1 MKRILLITTAVITF
15 AAFFTGCK
23 NPAGHNP
30 VPSSPQQGG
39 GSGGGGSTP
48 PQITIT
54 VAGDEHAVPK
64 ADHTFK
70 VDPGT
75 KWDTIKLLANDKINY
90 TGGYE
95 NKTWRFNNASGAVI
109 PDDYQFNADT
119 TVYAE
124 SQLITTPHVEVT
136 ITVAGDSHVV
146 HKETNHTFKINK
158 NETWNH
164 VKALAAAKIKYAD
177 GYENDTWKLTDEFGQ
192 DIPDNYQFNADT
204 TVYAVSKKE
213 TITITVAGDENVVF
227 KTSSQTFTAYYGDTW
242 STLKP
247 QAEGKIKY
255 KSSNYENKD
264 WKLSDSSG
272 ESLTGTYKFTAD
284 TAVFAESKLKDV
296 TITINGDSRITVTPP
311 DTIKVPKETK
321 FGTVK
326 AEIER
331 KIVCPTDFKIKQW
344 RKDNASG
351 RVIYDHTPFGNDTTL
366 YAEIKSVNITITI
379 QGDNHIHVD
388 PAHNTITRPSG
399 ETWKNIKNAVKGSVT
414 CDPGYIV
421 SIWKKGGE
429 SGINLEDVDKFED
442 DTVIY
447 AVEQAV
453 PVPENVSVTPPA
465 EGIPGHAV
473 SYTLPGTDNSWK
485 GVFTAGRIVNLN
497 PYKIGKHEVTVQ
509 LWNTVYKWAKENGYL
524 FDFEEGSEDNP
535 TEPDQP
541 MANINWRDCI
551 AWCNA
556 YTEMRFGNTDECV
569 YRKGGQSG
577 PAIKDGAA
585 DGDKAYCDFSK
596 KGYRLPTE
604 AEWEFAARYR
614 DNATNAE
621 QYGTVY
627 LTKVNSASGATKPIG
642 FNGMTPSSDYETLC
656 AETAKVAVFNKW
668 WNGTAF
674 VTQTPAAVTGRA
686 NVGSKR
692 ANKLGLYDMSGNVG
706 EWCWDL
712 YVDSI
717 TSSTEAYPTGPFPSH
732 EPKRVVRGGYW
743 SSGIEN
749 AVYFCM
755 TGKRDNKGSS
765 GADPIRGFR
774 LAWKE

>member
-1 MKRILLITTAVITF
+1 MKKIVLMLTTVITL
-15 AAFFTGCK
+15 AAFFTGCDNGVK
-23 NPAGHNP
+23 
-30 VPSSPQQGG
+30 SKEKKDSPQGG
-39 GSGGGGSTP
+39 GSTTP
-48 PQITIT
+48 AQITIT
-54 VAGDEHAVPK
+54 VAGDINAVPK
-64 ADHTFK
+64 PADHTLK
-70 VDPGT
+70 VTAGT
-75 KWDTIKLLANDKINY
+75 KWDTIKLLANSKIKY
-90 TGGYE
+90 TDGYE
-95 NKTWRFNNASGAVI
+95 NDIWKFNNASGEVI
-109 PDDYQFNADT
+109 PNDHRFNANT
-119 TVYAE
+119 TVY
-124 SQLITTPHVEVT
+124 SVSKQPVTPPVKVT
-136 ITVAGDSHVV
+136 ITVAGDPQVI
-146 HKETNHTFKINK
+146 HKGTDHTFEVNK
-158 NETWNH
+158 GETWAH
-164 VKALAAAKIKYAD
+164 VKARAADTIGYAE
-177 GYENDTWKLTDEFGQ
+177 GFENDTWKLTDASGGN
-192 DIPDNYQFNADT
+192 IPDTHQFNANT
-204 TVYAVSKKE
+204 TVYAVSKRIA
-213 TITITVAGDENVVF
+213 ITITVKKGENIDY
-227 KTSSQTFTAYYGDTW
+227 KTSSQTFTAYYGDMWT
-242 STLKP
+242 TLKS

-255 KSSNYENKD
+255 QPDYENKD

-272 ESLTGTYKFTAD
+272 VSLTGTYKFTAD

-296 TITINGDSRITVTPP
+296 TITITGDSRITVTPP
-311 DTIKVPKETK
+311 DTIKVPKGTQ

-331 KIVCPTDFKIKQW
+331 KISYPADFIVKQW
-344 RKDNASG
+344 KQDNASG
-351 RVIYDHTPFGNDTTL
+351 RVIYDHTRFGRNTTL
-366 YAEIKSVNITITI
+366 YAETKSINVTITI
-379 QGDNHIHVD
+379 QGDSHIHVD

-421 SIWKKGGE
+421 SLWKKGGA
-429 SGINLEDVDKFED
+429 SGINLGDIDKFED

-453 PVPENVSVTPPA
+453 PVPENVLVTPPVG
-465 EGIPGHAV
+465 GIPGHAV

-485 GVFTAGRIVNLN
+485 GVFTAGRTVNLN

-577 PAIKDGAA
+577 AVIKDGAA
-585 DGDKAYCDFSK
+585 DGDKAYCDFLK

-604 AEWEFAARYR
+604 AEWEYAARYR
-614 DNATNAE
+614 DNAANAE

-627 LTKVNSASGATKPIG
+627 LTNLNSASGATKPIG
-642 FNGMTPSSDYETLC
+642 FENMTMPSGESYETLR
-656 AETAKVAVFNKW
+656 AETARVAVFNKW
-668 WNGTAF
+668 WNGSSF
-674 VTQTPAAVTGRA
+674 VEQSPSVTGRA
-686 NVGSKR
+686 NVGSKT
-692 ANKLGLYDMSGNVG
+692 ANKLGIYDMSGNVG

-743 SSGIEN
+743 SSGTAN

-774 LAWKE
+774 LVWKE

>member
-1 MKRILLITTAVITF
+1 MKRILLITTAVIMF
-15 AAFFTGCK
+15 AVFFAGCK
-23 NPAGHNP
+23 NSGGQSSSA
-30 VPSSPQQGG
+30 SSPQAR
-39 GSGGGGSTP
+39 
-48 PQITIT
+48 ITIT
-54 VAGDEHAVPK
+54 VAGDDNVE
-64 ADHTFK
+64 FK
-70 VDPGT
+70 ST
-75 KWDTIKLLANDKINY
+75 A
-90 TGGYE
+90 
-95 NKTWRFNNASGAVI
+95 R
-109 PDDYQFNADT
+109 
-119 TVYAE
+119 
-124 SQLITTPHVEVT
+124 
-136 ITVAGDSHVV
+136 
-146 HKETNHTFKINK
+146 TFKISKGKKWSEIKNQAEALVKYKTGFEHSEWKKLNK
-158 NETWNH
+158 DG
-164 VKALAAAKIKYAD
+164 VVLA
-177 GYENDTWKLTDEFGQ
+177 
-192 DIPDNYQFNADT
+192 DNYVFNADT
-204 TVYAVSKKE
+204 TVYAVSKQTTVPQPSK
-213 TITITVAGDENVVF
+213 ITITVAGDGNVVF

-264 WKLSDSSG
+264 WKLNDSAG
-272 ESLTGTYKFTAD
+272 DSLTGTYKFTAD

-296 TITINGDSRITVTPP
+296 TITINGDSRIIVTPP
-311 DTIKVPKETK
+311 DTIKVPKGTK

-421 SIWKKGGE
+421 SIWKKGGA

-465 EGIPGHAV
+465 GGIPGHAV

-541 MANINWRDCI
+541 MQIS
-551 AWCNA
+551 
-556 YTEMRFGNTDECV
+556 TGV
-569 YRKGGQSG
+569 
-577 PAIKDGAA
+577 
-585 DGDKAYCDFSK
+585 
-596 KGYRLPTE
+596 
-604 AEWEFAARYR
+604 
-614 DNATNAE
+614 
-621 QYGTVY
+621 TV
-627 LTKVNSASGATKPIG
+627 
-642 FNGMTPSSDYETLC
+642 
-656 AETAKVAVFNKW
+656 
-668 WNGTAF
+668 
-674 VTQTPAAVTGRA
+674 
-686 NVGSKR
+686 
-692 ANKLGLYDMSGNVG
+692 
-706 EWCWDL
+706 
-712 YVDSI
+712 
-717 TSSTEAYPTGPFPSH
+717 
-732 EPKRVVRGGYW
+732 
-743 SSGIEN
+743 
-749 AVYFCM
+749 
-755 TGKRDNKGSS
+755 
-765 GADPIRGFR
+765 
-774 LAWKE
+774 

>member
-23 NPAGHNP
+23 NSGGQSSSA
-30 VPSSPQQGG
+30 SSPQAR
-39 GSGGGGSTP
+39 
-48 PQITIT
+48 ITIT
-54 VAGDEHAVPK
+54 VAGDDNV
-64 ADHTFK
+64 DFK
-70 VDPGT
+70 ST
-75 KWDTIKLLANDKINY
+75 A
-90 TGGYE
+90 
-95 NKTWRFNNASGAVI
+95 R
-109 PDDYQFNADT
+109 
-119 TVYAE
+119 
-124 SQLITTPHVEVT
+124 
-136 ITVAGDSHVV
+136 
-146 HKETNHTFKINK
+146 TFKISKGKNWSEIKNQAEALVKYKTGFEHNEWKKLNK
-158 NETWNH
+158 DG
-164 VKALAAAKIKYAD
+164 VVLA
-177 GYENDTWKLTDEFGQ
+177 
-192 DIPDNYQFNADT
+192 DNYVFNADT
-204 TVYAVSKKE
+204 TVYAVSKQTTVPQPSK
-213 TITITVAGDENVVF
+213 ITITVAGDENVVF

-242 STLKP
+242 SMLKP
-247 QAEGKIKY
+247 QAEGKIQY

-264 WKLSDSSG
+264 WKLNDSAG
-272 ESLTGTYKFTAD
+272 DSLTGTYKFTAD

-296 TITINGDSRITVTPP
+296 TITITGGSRITVTPP
-311 DTIKVPKETK
+311 DTIKVPKGTK

-326 AEIER
+326 DDIER
-331 KIVCPTDFKIKQW
+331 KIVCPTDLKIKQW

-465 EGIPGHAV
+465 GGIPGHAV

-485 GVFTAGRIVNLN
+485 GVFTAGRIINLN

-627 LTKVNSASGATKPIG
+627 LTNVNSASGATKPIG

-668 WNGTAF
+668 WNGTSF
-674 VTQTPAAVTGRA
+674 VTQTPPVDGRA
-686 NVGSKR
+686 DVKSKVP
-692 ANKLGLYDMSGNVG
+692 NSLGLYDMSGNVG

>member
-1 MKRILLITTAVITF
+1 MKRILLITTAVIMF
-15 AAFFTGCK
+15 AAFFAGCK
-23 NPAGHNP
+23 NSGGQSSSA
-30 VPSSPQQGG
+30 SSPQAR
-39 GSGGGGSTP
+39 
-48 PQITIT
+48 ITIT
-54 VAGDEHAVPK
+54 VAGDDNVDFKSTAR
-64 ADHTFK
+64 TFK
-70 VDPGT
+70 ISKG
-75 KWDTIKLLANDKINY
+75 KNWSEIKNQAEALIKYKTGFEHNAWKKLNKDGVVLADNY
-90 TGGYE
+90 VFT
-95 NKTWRFNNASGAVI
+95 
-109 PDDYQFNADT
+109 ADT
-119 TVYAE
+119 TVYAM
-124 SQLITTPHVEVT
+124 SKQ
-136 ITVAGDSHVV
+136 
-146 HKETNHTFKINK
+146 
-158 NETWNH
+158 
-164 VKALAAAKIKYAD
+164 
-177 GYENDTWKLTDEFGQ
+177 
-192 DIPDNYQFNADT
+192 T
-204 TVYAVSKKE
+204 TVSQPSK
-213 TITITVAGDENVVF
+213 ITITVAGDGNVVF

-264 WKLSDSSG
+264 WKLNDSAG
-272 ESLTGTYKFTAD
+272 DSLTGTYKFTAD

-296 TITINGDSRITVTPP
+296 TITINGDSRIIVTPP

-421 SIWKKGGE
+421 SIWKKGGA

-465 EGIPGHAV
+465 GGIPGHAV

-642 FNGMTPSSDYETLC
+642 FNGMTPPSDYETLC

-774 LAWKE
+774 LVWKE

>member
-1 MKRILLITTAVITF
+1 MKKIFLITTAVITF
-15 AAFFTGCK
+15 AAFFAGCK
-23 NPAGHNP
+23 NSGGQSSSA
-30 VPSSPQQGG
+30 SSPQAR
-39 GSGGGGSTP
+39 
-48 PQITIT
+48 ITIT
-54 VAGDEHAVPK
+54 VAGDDNVDFKPTAR
-64 ADHTFK
+64 TFK
-70 VDPGT
+70 ISQGK
-75 KWDTIKLLANDKINY
+75 KWSEIKNQAEALIKYKTGFEHNAWKKLNKDGVFLADNY
-90 TGGYE
+90 VFT
-95 NKTWRFNNASGAVI
+95 
-109 PDDYQFNADT
+109 ADT
-119 TVYAE
+119 TVYAM
-124 SQLITTPHVEVT
+124 SKQTTVPQPSKIT
-136 ITVAGDSHVV
+136 ITVAGDGNISHKTATRTVKV
-146 HKETNHTFKINK
+146 PQNAP
-158 NETWNH
+158 WSS
-164 VKALAAAKIKYAD
+164 VKALAADIIKYAD

-204 TVYAVSKKE
+204 TVYAVSKKK

-264 WKLSDSSG
+264 WKLNDSAG
-272 ESLTGTYKFTAD
+272 DSLTGTYKFTAD

-296 TITINGDSRITVTPP
+296 TITINGDSRIIVTPP
-311 DTIKVPKETK
+311 DTIKVPKGTK

-421 SIWKKGGE
+421 SIWKKGGA

-465 EGIPGHAV
+465 GGIPGHAV

-774 LAWKE
+774 LVWKE

>member
-1 MKRILLITTAVITF
+1 MKKILLITTAVIMI
-15 AAFFTGCK
+15 AGFFTSCN
-23 NPAGHNP
+23 NPAGNSS
-30 VPSSPQQGG
+30 VPSSQKPSQSANPQGGG
-39 GSGGGGSTP
+39 GSGGSSP
-48 PQITIT
+48 APAQITIT
-54 VAGDEHAVPK
+54 VAGDSNAVPK
-64 ADHTFK
+64 PADHTFP
-70 VDPGT
+70 VNPGT
-75 KWDTIKLLANDKINY
+75 KWDEIKLLANDKIDY
-90 TGGYE
+90 TGGYK
-95 NKTWRFNNASGAVI
+95 NKTWKFNSNSGEVI
-109 PDDYQFNADT
+109 PDDHQFNENT

-124 SQLITTPHVEVT
+124 SQLITAPPPAQVT
-136 ITVAGDSHVV
+136 ITVAGDPQVT
-146 HKETNHTFKINK
+146 HKGTESTFKVDK
-158 NETWNH
+158 GETWANA
-164 VKALAAAKIKYAD
+164 KALAANKIKYAD
-177 GYENDTWKLTDEFGQ
+177 GYENGTWKLTDGLGQ
-192 DIPDNYQFNADT
+192 DIPDNHQFNTDT
-204 TVYAVSKKE
+204 TVYAVSKKIA
-213 TITITVAGDENVVF
+213 ITITVQGDTNVLYKVADD
-227 KTSSQTFTAYYGDTW
+227 KTFTAYYGDTW

-264 WKLSDSSG
+264 WKLNDSAG
-272 ESLTGTYKFTAD
+272 DSLTGTYKFTAD
-284 TAVFAESKLKDV
+284 STVFAESKLIDV
-296 TITINGDSRITVTPP
+296 TITITGDSRITVTPP
-311 DTIKVPKETK
+311 DTIKVPKGTQ

-331 KIVCPTDFKIKQW
+331 KISYPADFIVKQW
-344 RKDNASG
+344 KQDNASG
-351 RVIYDHTPFGNDTTL
+351 RVISDHARFGRNTTL
-366 YAEIKSVNITITI
+366 YAETKSINVTITI
-379 QGDNHIHVD
+379 QGDSHIHVD

-421 SIWKKGGE
+421 SMWKKGGA
-429 SGINLEDVDKFED
+429 SGINLEDIDKFED
-442 DTVIY
+442 DIVIY

-453 PVPENVSVTPPA
+453 PVPENVLVTPPVG
-465 EGIPGHAV
+465 GIPGHAV

-485 GVFTAGRIVNLN
+485 GVFTAGRTVHLN

-577 PAIKDGAA
+577 PVIKDGAA
-585 DGDKAYCDFSK
+585 DGDSAHCDFSK

-621 QYGTVY
+621 QYGSVY
-627 LTKVNSASGATKPIG
+627 LTKLDSASGATKPIS
-642 FNGMTPSSDYETLC
+642 FENMAMPSGENYASLHEETVR
-656 AETAKVAVFNKW
+656 VAVFNKW
-668 WNGTAF
+668 WNGSSF
-674 VTQTPAAVTGRA
+674 VEQSPSVTGRA
-686 NVGSKR
+686 NVGSKT
-692 ANKLGLYDMSGNVG
+692 ANKLGIYDMSGNVG

-717 TSSTEAYPTGPFPSH
+717 TSSTDAYPAGPFPDYDTQ
-732 EPKRVVRGGYW
+732 RVVRNG
-743 SSGIEN
+743 
-749 AVYFCM
+749 
-755 TGKRDNKGSS
+755 
-765 GADPIRGFR
+765 
-774 LAWKE
+774 